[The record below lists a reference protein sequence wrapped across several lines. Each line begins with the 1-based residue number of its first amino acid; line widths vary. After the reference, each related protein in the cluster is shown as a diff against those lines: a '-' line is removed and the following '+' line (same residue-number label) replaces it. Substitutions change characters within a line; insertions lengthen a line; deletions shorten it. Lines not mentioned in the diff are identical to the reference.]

1 MEEWEGLFRGLDLW
15 IDIKGSGVPYTEEAR
30 LDFQK
35 ALPRGCLSQVIDST
49 TELHYC
55 FCCRNNFAKLLLRW
69 KQYG

>member
-49 TELHYC
+49 TELRLS
-55 FCCRNNFAKLLLRW
+55 RNPSEQGTFSPISRLR
-69 KQYG
+69 G